1 MNGYFS
7 LYNHSILFSYFYYF
21 TESIYS
27 SHFLKDNLK
36 FWNKN
41 MLLAA
46 SADFIKPCTL
56 ARNTDMKDS
65 AETPRKWCFGISPPP
80 ILLKKSKNVLRTQPF
95 SKFSSL
101 RFPEANPSGWG
112 PHTGLPAI
120 LSASA
125 GLGPGW
131 APNAAPA
138 HSHSLPFP
146 TQNRYGAQVQP
157 NSDASGRNS
166 CPQTLPRPRYKA
178 SARLPCLHTSPVVS
192 HGSSRCSWPSCPA
205 SLPAASLHRLDS

>member
-1 MNGYFS
+1 M
-7 LYNHSILFSYFYYF
+7 LILLNHAHLQGIQIWR
-21 TESIYS
+21 TQ
-27 SHFLKDNLK
+27 LKRQENDVLG
-36 FWNKN
+36 F
-41 MLLAA
+41 
-46 SADFIKPCTL
+46 P
-56 ARNTDMKDS
+56 
-65 AETPRKWCFGISPPP
+65 PPP

-120 LSASA
+120 LSAGA

-178 SARLPCLHTSPVVS
+178 SARLPSAHLTRSLSRLIQMLLAFLPS
-192 HGSSRCSWPSCPA
+192 FPSSSKPPQIGFLNIYSW
-205 SLPAASLHRLDS
+205 